1 MMNYTEVKFSFQ
13 PFDSI
18 YPELLSASL
27 AEIGFDTFHNEGETL
42 LAYTPSGTIS
52 NEEIED
58 VINAFF
64 IPDIKITFETS
75 EIEEH
80 NWNEEWEKMHYEPI
94 IINDLCAIHAPHHEN
109 IPSVRYDIIINPR
122 MAFGS
127 GTHETTSM
135 LTEILLNKDLKG
147 KKTLDMGC
155 GTGILAISM
164 SLSGAENVYAIDIDE
179 KSVANTT
186 ENISLN
192 NIKNIETILG
202 DASAISRIGNPLNLI
217 VANIHKNII
226 INDMHLYANALT
238 PKGELLVSGF
248 YTEDANDILA
258 SAKEYGLSLKQT
270 YSKNNWCVLL
280 LQAT

>member
-1 MMNYTEVKFSFQ
+1 
-13 PFDSI
+13 
-18 YPELLSASL
+18 
-27 AEIGFDTFHNEGETL
+27 
-42 LAYTPSGTIS
+42 
-52 NEEIED
+52 
-58 VINAFF
+58 
-64 IPDIKITFETS
+64 
-75 EIEEH
+75 
-80 NWNEEWEKMHYEPI
+80 MHYEPI

-155 GTGILAISM
+155 GTGILAIAM

-192 NIKNIETILG
+192 NINNIETILG
-202 DASAISRIGNPLNLI
+202 DASAISKIGKPLNLI

-238 PKGELLVSGF
+238 PKGELIVSGF
-248 YTEDANDILA
+248 YTEDANDILT

>member
-1 MMNYTEVKFSFQ
+1 
-13 PFDSI
+13 
-18 YPELLSASL
+18 
-27 AEIGFDTFHNEGETL
+27 
-42 LAYTPSGTIS
+42 
-52 NEEIED
+52 
-58 VINAFF
+58 
-64 IPDIKITFETS
+64 
-75 EIEEH
+75 
-80 NWNEEWEKMHYEPI
+80 
-94 IINDLCAIHAPHHEN
+94 
-109 IPSVRYDIIINPR
+109 
-122 MAFGS
+122 
-127 GTHETTSM
+127 M

-155 GTGILAISM
+155 GTGILAIAM

-179 KSVANTT
+179 KSVANTI